1 MLRKMTLLAVM
12 STLAFGMSATAYA
25 DSSVVLRVV
34 TVKTDDV
41 ATYLQEIG
49 KARVMVKRLALPTTI
64 RVWQAT
70 FAGPNTGTII
80 VSQEYPNMNMA
91 ALADGTAK
99 IATDEE
105 YSQWLKNL
113 NKIRTVISDSLYKEL

>member
-80 VSQEYPNMNMA
+80 VSQEYPNLA
-91 ALADGTAK
+91 ALADGMAK
-99 IATDEE
+99 IAADEE

>member
-99 IATDEE
+99 IAADEE

>member
-80 VSQEYPNMNMA
+80 VSQEYPNLA

-99 IATDEE
+99 IAADEE